1 METNIRCKKCGHNI
15 FIRTTTPAIPM
26 HDDEIE
32 VREFAC
38 ANCGELMYYECLLAY
53 TPEYDPETG
62 LTSYHDVLDDELST
76 EPDDDYDNTD
86 LFDTFDYDDDG
97 GFDPGIG

>member
-15 FIRTTTPAIPM
+15 FIRTTTPAVPR

-38 ANCGELMYYECLLAY
+38 AKCGELMYYECPFSY
-53 TPEYDPETG
+53 TP
-62 LTSYHDVLDDELST
+62 
-76 EPDDDYDNTD
+76 
-86 LFDTFDYDDDG
+86 
-97 GFDPGIG
+97 

>member
-15 FIRTTTPAIPM
+15 FIRTKTPPSPISP
-26 HDDEIE
+26 EGT
-32 VREFAC
+32 VFLEFQC
-38 ANCGELMYYECLLAY
+38 TECNELMYYETLPSY
-53 TPEYDPETG
+53 TPKYNPETG
-62 LTSYHDVLDDELST
+62 LTSYHDTLEDELST